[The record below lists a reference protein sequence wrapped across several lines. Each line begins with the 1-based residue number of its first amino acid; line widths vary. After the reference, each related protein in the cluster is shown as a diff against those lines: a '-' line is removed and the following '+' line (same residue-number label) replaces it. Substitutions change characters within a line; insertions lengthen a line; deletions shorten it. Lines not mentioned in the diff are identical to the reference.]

1 MPHKTDI
8 KSLNYN
14 ELVQYVESINEKK
27 FRAAQLYSWMHE
39 KLAESYDE
47 MTNISDKLKD
57 TLKED
62 TLYTSLKIVKMQES
76 RIDGTRKYL
85 FELYDGNLIESVFMK
100 YHHGNSVCISSQVGC
115 KMGCRFC
122 ASTLNGCVRNLSP
135 SEMLDQIYRIGWDQ
149 VPVVEYLEEKLGI
162 PVKMEND
169 ADAGALAEWKFGA
182 GKGCQNMIF
191 LTFGTGLGSGLILNG
206 QLYRGSTGMAGEAG
220 HIRMENEGPKGYG
233 KVGSL
238 EGFCSGGGISRLAG
252 YFGTEGSAKELAER
266 AEAGDERALAV
277 YARCGAVF
285 GRGLAI
291 LIDLLNPEKIVA
303 GSVYARSHHLLDK
316 TMYEELE
323 KEALPMNRAAC
334 EIVPAALGERIG
346 DYAAVVAAVNSLS
359 IL

>member
-1 MPHKTDI
+1 MGDFLWW
-8 KSLNYN
+8 SL
-14 ELVQYVESINEKK
+14 
-27 FRAAQLYSWMHE
+27 
-39 KLAESYDE
+39 
-47 MTNISDKLKD
+47 
-57 TLKED
+57 
-62 TLYTSLKIVKMQES
+62 
-76 RIDGTRKYL
+76 
-85 FELYDGNLIESVFMK
+85 
-100 YHHGNSVCISSQVGC
+100 
-115 KMGCRFC
+115 
-122 ASTLNGCVRNLSP
+122 LSP
-135 SEMLDQIYRIGWDQ
+135 DRKWILSPPNLRGWDQ

-169 ADAGALAEWKFGA
+169 ADAGALAEWKFK

-206 QLYRGSTGMAGEAG
+206 QLYRGSTGMVVA
-220 HIRMENEGPKGYG
+220 MEYSMYGNEGPKGYG
-233 KVGSL
+233 KAGSL

-291 LIDLLNPEKIVA
+291 LIDLLNPE
-303 GSVYARSHHLLDK
+303 RSCRFCLCQESPSLDK

-346 DYAAVVAAVNSLS
+346 DYAAVVAAANSLS

>member
-1 MPHKTDI
+1 MLRQVYQPAGAVFIAAHNVLSQRQVQERLREYIIEEGRDCMYLYGFDIGGTKCAVILAKVEGDQVDFLERYEMKTLGDW
-8 KSLNYN
+8 KKVLD
-14 ELVQYVESINEKK
+14 ELSENALMIAKK
-27 FRAAQLYSWMHE
+27 YGLTTGTE
-39 KLAESYDE
+39 GE
-47 MTNISDKLKD
+47 NCVICGGISC
-57 TLKED
+57 
-62 TLYTSLKIVKMQES
+62 
-76 RIDGTRKYL
+76 G
-85 FELYDGNLIESVFMK
+85 GP
-100 YHHGNSVCISSQVGC
+100 
-115 KMGCRFC
+115 
-122 ASTLNGCVRNLSP
+122 LSP
-135 SEMLDQIYRIGWDQ
+135 DRKWILSPPNLQGWDQ

-316 TMYEELE
+316 TMYKELE

>member
-1 MPHKTDI
+1 MILAKVKGDQVDFLERYEMKTLGNWKKVLD
-8 KSLNYN
+8 
-14 ELVQYVESINEKK
+14 ELSENALMIAKK
-27 FRAAQLYSWMHE
+27 YGLVTGTE
-39 KLAESYDE
+39 GE
-47 MTNISDKLKD
+47 NCVICGGISC
-57 TLKED
+57 
-62 TLYTSLKIVKMQES
+62 
-76 RIDGTRKYL
+76 G
-85 FELYDGNLIESVFMK
+85 GP
-100 YHHGNSVCISSQVGC
+100 
-115 KMGCRFC
+115 
-122 ASTLNGCVRNLSP
+122 LSP
-135 SEMLDQIYRIGWDQ
+135 DRKWILSPPNLQGWDQ

-233 KVGSL
+233 KAGSL